1 MRHGDALGA
10 AVALVGD
17 EPVDFIPTPTL
28 TQIPTVV
35 LPLTLNRNPNP
46 NQVDALCLR
55 YDATGEQVSH
65 SVERL
70 HFAELVTLQQ

>member
-1 MRHGDALGA
+1 MWCTTGGEASQWPLMRHGDALGA

-17 EPVDFIPTPTL
+17 EPI
-28 TQIPTVV
+28 
-35 LPLTLNRNPNP
+35 
-46 NQVDALCLR
+46 DALCLR
-55 YDATGEQVSH
+55 YDKTGEQVSH

>member
-17 EPVDFIPTPTL
+17 EPI
-28 TQIPTVV
+28 
-35 LPLTLNRNPNP
+35 
-46 NQVDALCLR
+46 DALCLR
-55 YDATGEQVSH
+55 YDKTGEQVSH